1 MALQYSYLKVHRF
14 WIAAQL
20 YEHVIAAGGPVV
32 AKCGCHDWYEIP
44 EIGEWLVDRAGFKRV
59 REWVSEAGI
68 WRLGNCELSQEE
80 LTIRI
85 RAAGGIRC
93 EYALNAM
100 TRLSGGIELKN
111 GVHRWAVAA
120 ELEIRAV
127 PVHMVYE
134 TESVWAWE
142 P

>member
-1 MALQYSYLKVHRF
+1 M
-14 WIAAQL
+14 
-20 YEHVIAAGGPVV
+20 
-32 AKCGCHDWYEIP
+32 AKCGCHDWYESRRLVN
-44 EIGEWLVDRAGFKRV
+44 GLVDRAGFRPV

-85 RAAGGIRC
+85 RAAGGIGC

-100 TRLSGGIELKN
+100 TRLSGEIELSN

-120 ELEIRAV
+120 ELGIRAA